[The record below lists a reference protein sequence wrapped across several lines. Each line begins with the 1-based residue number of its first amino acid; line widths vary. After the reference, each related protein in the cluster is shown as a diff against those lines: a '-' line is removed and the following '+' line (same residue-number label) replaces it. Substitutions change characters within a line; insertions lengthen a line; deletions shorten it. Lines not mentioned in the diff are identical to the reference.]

1 MNVHNLILLAVHIRV
16 KQIILLEMILLTRDV
31 SSFIDNIVF
40 DKKLL
45 NNVNYVD
52 VIDDET
58 NFRDHL
64 AKTSHFHKKKWSQ

>member
-1 MNVHNLILLAVHIRV
+1 
-16 KQIILLEMILLTRDV
+16 MILLTRDV

-64 AKTSHFHKKKWSQ
+64 AKTSHFHKKNWSQ